1 MRCRSLVLLSAL
13 LMLLTGCAQEAPAEP
28 IFAIVEGVEIPVSR
42 VDHTLALDEAAYEF
56 SLRWIEDADFLTEE
70 EKQEQIALME
80 PPTREA
86 AEQELI
92 RMEVLNARVA
102 AMRSVELLNFARTA
116 GDSGVNVLAMQV
128 EDVTP
133 DMLRTLSDSLRD
145 KAPNLVSVL
154 ALVHDGKINFVAACG
169 KEAVK
174 KGAHAG
180 NILKQI
186 AKIAGGGGGG
196 RPDSATAGGKDV
208 SKLEEALEAVNNIVE
223 QMVK

>member
-92 RMEVLNARVA
+92 FLHADGDVLR
-102 AMRSVELLNFARTA
+102 
-116 GDSGVNVLAMQV
+116 NVHQGLGPAQSKMLAFRL
-128 EDVTP
+128 T
-133 DMLRTLSDSLRD
+133 
-145 KAPNLVSVL
+145 
-154 ALVHDGKINFVAACG
+154 H
-169 KEAVK
+169 
-174 KGAHAG
+174 
-180 NILKQI
+180 
-186 AKIAGGGGGG
+186 
-196 RPDSATAGGKDV
+196 
-208 SKLEEALEAVNNIVE
+208 
-223 QMVK
+223 

>member
-1 MRCRSLVLLSAL
+1 
-13 LMLLTGCAQEAPAEP
+13 
-28 IFAIVEGVEIPVSR
+28 
-42 VDHTLALDEAAYEF
+42 
-56 SLRWIEDADFLTEE
+56 
-70 EKQEQIALME
+70 
-80 PPTREA
+80 
-86 AEQELI
+86 
-92 RMEVLNARVA
+92 
-102 AMRSVELLNFARTA
+102 
-116 GDSGVNVLAMQV
+116 MQV